1 MAIETRE
8 ADAKLAEF
16 LSPATVHTTVT
27 PLATDVA
34 VPAVSTRLPLAQATV
49 PVAIPVPVQV

>member
-1 MAIETRE
+1 METRE
-8 ADAKLAEF
+8 AAATAAEF
-16 LSPATVHTTVT
+16 LSPSTLHTTVT

-49 PVAIPVPVQV
+49 PVARPVPVQV